1 MEAFALLSN
10 KDAADF
16 FDLVLRGV
24 RRGEES
30 RTAAELFVKE
40 LWYSMRL
47 GSLTSCSERHAVVL
61 LW

>member
-16 FDLVLRGV
+16 FDLVLQGV
-24 RRGEES
+24 RRGVES

-40 LWYSMRL
+40 MWYSVRL
-47 GSLTSCSERHAVVL
+47 RSVTSCCKRHAVVL
-61 LW
+61 YW